1 MGGVHQPQPVSVGP
15 PAYAFEL
22 AGKAHQQR
30 LAIYAGAGL
39 SREAPTNIPG
49 GLAIS
54 RECHQR
60 LEEVLGTDA
69 MDTAD
74 PDSLTSVANAAE
86 AIPNGKEVLK
96 DIVPEVADFT
106 QALSNDGHKLLA
118 HLLLEGG
125 VVVITTNWDT
135 CIERAGGAEL
145 IPTVVSDQDLH
156 DLLTPAL
163 LKVHGCASKPNTL
176 LVSTKDLTKPPSWVR
191 DVVNERLASS
201 YTVFVGIGDI
211 AEYVTHRFK
220 EARNAVGTE
229 GAIFVVSP
237 RISTEWD
244 NTLSDLPRQRRILK
258 KSSQFLDDLGRAYI
272 RHILN
277 QIGNELSPDSPTSD
291 AFAVARDAFESN
303 TALEVLQWSRA
314 CAVKRSAGKSAL
326 SQQAFPKP

>member
-125 VVVITTNWDT
+125 VVVITTNW
-135 CIERAGGAEL
+135 GH
-145 IPTVVSDQDLH
+145 LH
-156 DLLTPAL
+156 
-163 LKVHGCASKPNTL
+163 
-176 LVSTKDLTKPPSWVR
+176 
-191 DVVNERLASS
+191 
-201 YTVFVGIGDI
+201 
-211 AEYVTHRFK
+211 
-220 EARNAVGTE
+220 
-229 GAIFVVSP
+229 
-237 RISTEWD
+237 
-244 NTLSDLPRQRRILK
+244 
-258 KSSQFLDDLGRAYI
+258 
-272 RHILN
+272 
-277 QIGNELSPDSPTSD
+277 
-291 AFAVARDAFESN
+291 
-303 TALEVLQWSRA
+303 
-314 CAVKRSAGKSAL
+314 
-326 SQQAFPKP
+326 